1 MSKKIYNQSEIKN
14 LENNPNIKS
23 VTERSIT
30 YSSEFKTKAIK
41 QSLQGMTATQI
52 FELAGLPFRLIGEGK
67 ANQSLSRWKKLYKRH
82 GEDILLQ
89 ETCGTGQSGSYGSR
103 GQLSLEEALE
113 KANARIAY
121 LEGNLELVKKLE
133 LHERS
138 VKNDRKN
145 DLTKQERFE
154 LINQIIRENQLV
166 GMVNHLCNLAG
177 VSRSGY
183 YYWLSSSY
191 KRNEC
196 ERNDWEDFQLLYRVF
211 LDKKK
216 CGIDEIKMA
225 LENEYSIIMN
235 HKKIR
240 RIMRKNAII
249 STIRAAKPY
258 RKIMKATQ
266 ENATK
271 KNILNRQ
278 FNHNMPYKVF
288 LTDITYLPYGSGQWA
303 YLSAVK
309 DGSTGEIVAHHFSTS
324 LKMNLVYET
333 LDKLNDVIKDMPLM
347 DRYIHSDQGIHY
359 TYPVFQEKVKDI
371 GLIQSMSRRGN
382 CWDNAP
388 IESFFGHMKDVVL
401 SERRETLQDLWYAV
415 EEYIEF
421 YNNHRYQKKLK
432 KMTPTAYRD
441 HLLWAV

>member
-1 MSKKIYNQSEIKN
+1 
-14 LENNPNIKS
+14 
-23 VTERSIT
+23 
-30 YSSEFKTKAIK
+30 
-41 QSLQGMTATQI
+41 
-52 FELAGLPFRLIGEGK
+52 RLIGEGK

-89 ETCGTGQSGSYGSR
+89 ETCGTGQSGPYGSR

-225 LENEYSIIMN
+225 L
-235 HKKIR
+235 
-240 RIMRKNAII
+240 
-249 STIRAAKPY
+249 
-258 RKIMKATQ
+258 
-266 ENATK
+266 
-271 KNILNRQ
+271 
-278 FNHNMPYKVF
+278 
-288 LTDITYLPYGSGQWA
+288 
-303 YLSAVK
+303 
-309 DGSTGEIVAHHFSTS
+309 
-324 LKMNLVYET
+324 
-333 LDKLNDVIKDMPLM
+333 
-347 DRYIHSDQGIHY
+347 
-359 TYPVFQEKVKDI
+359 
-371 GLIQSMSRRGN
+371 
-382 CWDNAP
+382 
-388 IESFFGHMKDVVL
+388 
-401 SERRETLQDLWYAV
+401 
-415 EEYIEF
+415 
-421 YNNHRYQKKLK
+421 
-432 KMTPTAYRD
+432 
-441 HLLWAV
+441 